1 MEPVKLPRHCDEP
14 QQFLIWSVDEMAP
27 LMVMFVLG
35 FIIEKI
41 LICTVIGFFFVR
53 TFRKF
58 KDSRPDG
65 YLMHML
71 YWYGL
76 GVTKSHSVGNPF
88 RRNFTA

>member
-14 QQFLIWSVDEMAP
+14 QQFLMWGIDEMAP

-35 FIIEKI
+35 FIVEKI
-41 LICTVIGFFFVR
+41 LLCTVVGLLFVR

-58 KDSRPDG
+58 KDARPEG

-76 GVTKSHSVGNPF
+76 GVTKGYSVGNPF